1 MGKSLLFTT
10 NIFINTK
17 KLTIDTIIFK
27 NRTKCF
33 VRNIFINEKI
43 STIDTI
49 IYIKENKSI
58 VSYKYSYNG
67 KKNIVDTYIF
77 IYY

>member
-10 NIFINTK
+10 NIFINTIFF
-17 KLTIDTIIFK
+17 TIDTIIFK
-27 NRTKCF
+27 NRNKCF

-49 IYIKENKSI
+49 IYIKEKISTI
-58 VSYKYSYNG
+58 DTI
-67 KKNIVDTYIF
+67 IVDTYIF